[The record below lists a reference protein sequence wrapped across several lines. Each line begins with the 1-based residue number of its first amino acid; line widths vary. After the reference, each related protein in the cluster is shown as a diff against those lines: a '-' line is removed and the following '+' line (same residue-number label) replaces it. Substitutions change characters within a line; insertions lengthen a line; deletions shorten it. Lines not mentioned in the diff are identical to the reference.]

1 MPMVDLEANQSPDP
15 SHARRSSVIADLLLI
30 APHTEIVHHIPGR
43 IRLRLKRSGLD
54 VIAKIDVESLMRGV
68 PGIRSLRINPVVGSL
83 TLEYDQ
89 KRLSYSLWE
98 KLGALRNRPEL
109 RDQVEALLKDVWG

>member
-1 MPMVDLEANQSPDP
+1 MVDFDVNGSPDP
-15 SHARRSSVIADLLLI
+15 SHAQRSRVIADLLLI

-68 PGIRSLRINPVVGSL
+68 PGIRSLRVNPVVGSL

-89 KRLSYSLWE
+89 KRFSYSLWE

-109 RDQVEALLKDVWG
+109 RDQVEALLNTVWG